1 MGETIQPGAKVDK
14 ETYKR
19 FKQFVEDTHGR
30 VRGSL
35 ADELEI
41 AMKQRM
47 DDANGPDRLARIE
60 NDIATLKAQLADAE
74 SDGGEATPTP
84 NGNGYTHARDDAK
97 PAANQPRAVK
107 YEYLIGELFDG
118 KGVGSPSEG
127 EVAPRTIR
135 KVVTDNYDVDAAIVD
150 EWVEGIQKRLGS
162 DFDAEPHPDHGK
174 TLVWGERLAELQD
187 DTDATAEAVA

>member
-14 ETYKR
+14 QTYQR

-41 AMKQRM
+41 AMRQRM

-74 SDGGEATPTP
+74 SDGGTTTPTGEP
-84 NGNGYTHARDDAK
+84 AIHTHARDAER
-97 PAANQPRAVK
+97 PAPNQPRLVK

-118 KGVGSPSEG
+118 KDVGSPSGG
-127 EVAPRTIR
+127 ETAPRTIR
-135 KVVTDNYDVDAAIVD
+135 KVITDNYDVDGEIVD
-150 EWVEGIQKRLGS
+150 EWVEGIQRRLGT
-162 DFDAEPHPDHGK
+162 DYGAEPHPEHGK
-174 TLVWGERLAELQD
+174 TIVWGERLDELLDED
-187 DTDATAEAVA
+187 DTDD